1 MHEEPIISR
10 SPYKDVEIPRPDF
23 EVPDMVDELP
33 VPEKFG
39 GDWWKLTAWER
50 FTLGIDSTITQT
62 KLYVSLIVPM
72 FNIYTGYKM
81 SIKTRLIAGIVGVIT
96 ALLAHFAIELPT
108 PVNGIIDLAVTFLV
122 GLLIPTGNGETKE

>member
-1 MHEEPIISR
+1 MHDEPIISR
-10 SPYKDVEIPRPDF
+10 SPYKDVEIPRPEF

-50 FTLGIDSTITQT
+50 FTLGIDSTITQG

-122 GLLIPTGNGETKE
+122 GLLIPSGAGETKE

>member
-1 MHEEPIISR
+1 M
-10 SPYKDVEIPRPDF
+10 EIPRPDF

-33 VPEKFG
+33 VPDKFS

-50 FTLGIDSTITQT
+50 FTLGIDSTITQG

-122 GLLIPTGNGETKE
+122 GLLIPSGAGETKE

>member
-1 MHEEPIISR
+1 M
-10 SPYKDVEIPRPDF
+10 EIPRPEF

-50 FTLGIDSTITQT
+50 FTLGIDSTITQG

-108 PVNGIIDLAVTFLV
+108 PVLGIIDFAVTFIV
-122 GLLIPTGNGETKE
+122 GYLIPSGAGETKE

>member
-1 MHEEPIISR
+1 MHDEPIISR
-10 SPYKDVEIPRPDF
+10 SPYKDVEIPRPEF

-50 FTLGIDSTITQT
+50 FTLGMDSTITQG

-122 GLLIPTGNGETKE
+122 GLLIPSGAGETKE